1 MRHPEINYF
10 RETVY
15 DEKANLQ
22 NRLALFTVKFNNLIP
37 DIFASMPGGLD
48 EKFDP
53 EPKSLYN
60 LQTMKQLCEIG
71 EKVPNILREPEE
83 TID

>member
-1 MRHPEINYF
+1 
-10 RETVY
+10 
-15 DEKANLQ
+15 
-22 NRLALFTVKFNNLIP
+22 
-37 DIFASMPGGLD
+37 MPGGLD